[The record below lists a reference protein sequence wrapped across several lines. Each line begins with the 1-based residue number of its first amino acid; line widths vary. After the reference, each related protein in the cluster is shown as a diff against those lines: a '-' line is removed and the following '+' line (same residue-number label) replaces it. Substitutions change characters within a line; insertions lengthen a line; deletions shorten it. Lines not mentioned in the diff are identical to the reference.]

1 MAYTVY
7 VLTCKANGKKYV
19 GMTSREPKKR
29 WLNGKGYGN
38 NKYISEDILK
48 YGWESFE
55 KQIVSEGMREEE
67 AALLERKLIKE
78 YGSANEKRGYN
89 RTLGGETLGGS
100 YWIEETNNLRSI
112 SKMGEKNP
120 NYGKPGTMLGKK
132 MKPESVAKM
141 VEKRKE
147 LLKDQKELE
156 RFRNNL
162 AESRKKIQWTP
173 EKRERQKE
181 AARKA
186 MSKKCICIT
195 TGEMFRS
202 ATEAAKKIGTTVG
215 CVARACRGER
225 PTVLGLEFKY
235 I

>member
-1 MAYTVY
+1 
-7 VLTCKANGKKYV
+7 
-19 GMTSREPKKR
+19 MTSREPKKR
-29 WLNGKGYGN
+29 WMNGLGYHEQRI
-38 NKYISEDILK
+38 YPDIKK
-48 YGWESFE
+48 YGWDSFDKEIVRTSLNE
-55 KQIVSEGMREEE
+55 KE
-67 AALLERKLIKE
+67 AAELERELIKE
-78 YGSANEKRGYN
+78 YDSANEKHGYN
-89 RTLGGETLGGS
+89 RTIGGEALGGS
-100 YWIEETNNLRSI
+100 YWIEETNKLRSI
-112 SKMGEKNP
+112 SKIGEKNP

-195 TGEMFRS
+195 TRTKNCF
-202 ATEAAKKIGTTVG
+202 I
-215 CVARACRGER
+215 
-225 PTVLGLEFKY
+225 
-235 I
+235 